1 VETGQAFE
9 AVSLKSKFGIDL
21 GIIFCYIFCMKT
33 AISIPDEIFKQVEKF
48 SREHQYSRSEVF
60 AMAVKE
66 FLEKLK
72 SKEILDALNEVY
84 SEPNSSEE
92 TTLREKGK
100 RYYIK
105 KIVKEKR

>member
-1 VETGQAFE
+1 
-9 AVSLKSKFGIDL
+9 
-21 GIIFCYIFCMKT
+21 MKT